1 MKPLIKLLLAAVM
14 LTAAV
19 SAKAEW
25 VRGYYRNS
33 GTYVQPYYRSTS
45 TYTYSSTTY

>member
-1 MKPLIKLLLAAVM
+1 MKTILVLAAVM

-25 VRGYYRNS
+25 VNGHFRSN
-33 GTYVQPYYRSTS
+33 GTYVDS
-45 TYTYSSTTY
+45 